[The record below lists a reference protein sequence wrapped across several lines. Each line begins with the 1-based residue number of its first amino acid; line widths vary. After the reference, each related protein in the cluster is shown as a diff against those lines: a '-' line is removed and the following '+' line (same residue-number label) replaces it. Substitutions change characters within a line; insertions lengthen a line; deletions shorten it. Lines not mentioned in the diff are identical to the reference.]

1 MKTVRVV
8 VVFFSICVSVS
19 FSQVMNDARILP
31 PGRLNIGIAAT
42 NTGGSFGLYTDL
54 GFGVAR
60 GMDLDVI
67 VGFPQGG
74 TYVGANLEF
83 PLSYQPSISLAAGGH
98 SSGGTTGID
107 GTFNLSFPVGGAAG
121 IYLGV
126 DADLNFH
133 NGSSTL
139 PVWGFIA
146 LNVKI
151 RSTIELFL
159 EVDPA
164 ISNDASDIFGGGLK
178 IYL

>member
-1 MKTVRVV
+1 
-8 VVFFSICVSVS
+8 
-19 FSQVMNDARILP
+19 
-31 PGRLNIGIAAT
+31 
-42 NTGGSFGLYTDL
+42 
-54 GFGVAR
+54 
-60 GMDLDVI
+60 MDLDVLI
-67 VGFPQGG
+67 GFPSGR

-83 PLSYQPSISLAAGGH
+83 PLSYQPNVSFAVGGH
-98 SSGGTTGID
+98 TLGGTTGID

-121 IYLGV
+121 LYLGL

-133 NGSSTL
+133 NGSTTL

-164 ISNDASDIFGGGLK
+164 LSNDAADIFAGGVK